1 MKKKVKIVKGLLAGT
16 LSFTSFSAAAYA
28 TVKDVSAVEKE
39 KSYTQYVDPF
49 VSTEVDYGQLFPGS
63 VVPNALV
70 KLSPDTYPHDTLDHA
85 GYDYKKTQIQGF
97 SHTRIEGVGGQGA
110 GGDVLITPT
119 YVQYTARPNSKTRAM
134 SYEKSTE
141 EAKPG
146 YYKAELTPNVGKD
159 DSAKADSS
167 MGKIKA
173 EMTSDQRTGY
183 HRYTFPKAGNVNIMA
198 DLNYTY
204 HGTDVRNATLD
215 IIEENNQTTTLGGR
229 FSGKNV
235 GGSGKYTM
243 YFYMET
249 NKATN
254 NVKTWNGKKL
264 TDKKSQT
271 GNDLG
276 AILNFDVEDN
286 ETIDVKVSI
295 SPISVA
301 QAKIDMHNEID
312 DWNFDAVYQKA
323 YRAWND
329 VLSKIKI
336 ETSKTS
342 DPTGEL
348 KQLFYTHL
356 YHMFMTPMNATSTT
370 GTFRGTDGKIHN
382 ANDYT
387 HYDSWT
393 LWDDYRKYPMIG
405 LVMPDVYKDMV
416 KSIAD
421 ALDYGIVTW
430 SHDKQPVPNV
440 RTEHAVALLAD
451 GIAKGYTDIDNL
463 ERAYEEAK
471 KIANKAITSDV
482 EKLGYF
488 ANRVDRTAEY
498 AYDDWALSIIAEAL
512 GKKDEAQY
520 YLKRSFNYKNMFRAN
535 AVQSPFSDKKLGLLW
550 NKDAQGN
557 WRTDQDPSS
566 YNTGLYQG
574 NMWQYSLYDSNDI
587 NGLMELM
594 GGKESLL
601 ESLQYLFGEH
611 DPDNGKAMQH
621 NAANEVELHAPYL
634 FNFAGKPAKAQYWIR
649 QIYTGET
656 WNQNYASGATKE
668 KMYKLSPK
676 GYLNTMDDDAG
687 TMAMMFVSAAMGIF
701 PMTPGDPTFQIGSP
715 FFEKVSLDVGG
726 GKTFTIEANNVSPD
740 NMYIQSA
747 KLNGVNFNRT
757 WLDYSEIT
765 RGGTLSLEMS
775 DNADTTWAQDGVA
788 AISSSDTAPTSYYDN
803 DPLEYSNATFEESVI
818 NDGSIDQSIE
828 LKVHGTEFVGDVHED
843 LTLTNKIVISNV
855 PKGLIAHAV
864 KKTADTLEINF
875 TGKAEKHN
883 LTDSIS
889 NLKVEV
895 NEAATKDK
903 ITSIRSVKDNLRIMF
918 NDDTLNYSSTKLKE
932 ASTDNGT
939 IVETSTITLTGDAQ
953 FKGAHGEDFV
963 KTNKVSFTNVPAGLT
978 PVVKKIDEKTVVLSF
993 TGNAKKHDYDVDLAL
1008 EFNDNAFDGTK
1019 ANVIKGSA
1027 LSGMSPFVLDFYR
1040 DERTT
1045 LKNMIEEAKKL
1056 NQRDYTKASYQS
1068 LLDCIEEYKGLLDQ
1082 DKPSEKDIENAVAEI
1097 NQKLEELKVL
1107 VLKKGT
1113 MRLEAGKSDSWSGN
1127 GLKNEG
1133 DYDLG
1138 GTYDGAWI
1146 AYDSLDFDIYDI
1158 KTFDVRY
1165 SSASSRVPNDCTME
1179 VRLDAVDG
1187 KLIATVPL
1195 KNTASGWGTFDI
1207 STVDIDSSLLK
1218 GQHDVY
1224 FVMHGTTDDAH
1235 PYTGNIDYMQFN
1247 EENVVKELAVHKFEA
1262 EAKDDWS
1269 GGTLK
1274 IEGTDQ
1280 KNLGGTYNDA
1290 WLKYSQYDFDQ
1301 FNEGEIAIRY
1311 AANTNCGD
1319 NARVEV
1325 YLDQMEGTPISI
1337 IDVPITG
1344 SWSRY
1349 VEVSK
1354 TLSNDIT
1361 GKHDIYFKLKVDS
1374 ARSNY
1379 VANIDWFALKE
1390 KTLELKKNKLEAE
1403 ERDDWSG
1410 GNLKIEGD
1418 VQKNIGG
1425 TYNNAWLKYNQID
1438 FSNLRLGEIAIR
1450 YAANTNCGDNAKVEF
1465 YLDDMEGIP
1474 LSTIEVP
1481 ITGSW
1486 NNYVEVSK
1494 ELTKKVTGKHDLY
1507 VKLKVDPARSHY
1519 VANID
1524 WFELRETNTVDKTK
1538 LNDLYKK
1545 SVVILDNRDMYERIS
1560 FERVKSY
1567 LNEVEDILDNKSVTQ
1582 SEIDYVMNKLQKS
1595 LDLLE
1600 YQIISD
1606 LDELVTELEKVS
1618 GDYTKT
1624 SWDTLQSAIS
1634 VAKNIKK
1641 GSDYAVYKTAYDK
1654 LINANTQLTLLNRD
1668 ILKAT
1673 ILRMETVNVD
1683 LYKETH
1689 KADFVNTLKNAQTLI
1704 NEKLIEQT
1712 DLDKMTEQ
1720 LNAAYSALELKVI
1733 YTELGNLI
1741 DSTNQ
1746 LKEAHY
1752 TKESWEKLQT
1762 ILEQARKVYNNSEAS
1777 QQEVNDAVDK
1787 LEDAIKQLVK
1797 VPNVN
1802 VDPKPDDKPNIP
1814 NMGDKPH
1821 NGNIN
1826 DMNNP
1831 QTGDQINI
1839 IYFIGLMGLSLLST
1853 LLICKRKKIEK

>member
-1 MKKKVKIVKGLLAGT
+1 MKRKMRIVKGLLVGT
-16 LSFTSFSAAAYA
+16 LSLTSFSAIGI
-28 TVKDVSAVEKE
+28 KNVSAVEKE
-39 KSYTQYVDPF
+39 SSYTQYVDPF

-119 YVQYTARPNSKTRAM
+119 YVEYSARPNAKTRAM
-134 SYEKSTE
+134 GYEKSTE

-146 YYKAELTPNVGKD
+146 YYKAELTPNTGKD
-159 DSAKADSS
+159 DSAQANTS

-173 EMTSDQRTGY
+173 EMTSDERTGY

-204 HGTDVRNATLD
+204 HGTDIRNATLD
-215 IIEENNQTTTLGGR
+215 VIEENNKTTTLGGR
-229 FSGKNV
+229 FSGRNV

-249 NKATN
+249 SKATN
-254 NVKTWNGKKL
+254 NVKIWNGKTL

-276 AILNFDVEDN
+276 AILNFSVQDN
-286 ETIDVKVSI
+286 ETIEVKVSI

-301 QAKIDMHNEID
+301 QAKIDMHNEIG
-312 DWNFDAVYQKA
+312 DWNFNAAYQRADK
-323 YRAWND
+323 AWND
-329 VLSKIKI
+329 VLGKIRI
-336 ETSKTS
+336 ETSKAS

-382 ANDYT
+382 ATDYI

-405 LVMPDVYKDMV
+405 LVLPDVYKDMV

-421 ALDYGIVTW
+421 ALDYGIATW

-498 AYDDWALSIIAEAL
+498 AYDDWALSIIADAL
-512 GKKDEAQY
+512 GKKDEAEY
-520 YLKRSFNYKNMFRAN
+520 FLKRSFNYKNMFRAN
-535 AVQSPFSDKKLGLLW
+535 ALQSPFSDKKLGLLW

-557 WRTDQDPSS
+557 WRTDQDPAG

-574 NMWQYSLYDSNDI
+574 NMLQYSLYDSNDV

-601 ESLQYLFGEH
+601 EYLRYLFGEH

-634 FNFAGKPAKAQYWIR
+634 FNFAGEPAKAQYWIR

-668 KMYKLSPK
+668 KMYKLSPR
-676 GYLNTMDDDAG
+676 GYLLTMDDDAG

-715 FFEKVSLDVGG
+715 FFEKVSLDVGN

-747 KLNGVNFNRT
+747 KLNGVDFNRT

-775 DNADTTWAQDGVA
+775 NNANTTWAKDGVT
-788 AISSSDTAPTSYYDN
+788 AISSSDTAPTSFYDN
-803 DPLEYSNATFEESVI
+803 DDLEYTNATFEESVI
-818 NDGSIDQSIE
+818 NDGSIDKTVE
-828 LKVHGTEFVGDVHED
+828 LKVHGTEFTGNINED
-843 LTLTNKIVISNV
+843 LTLTNKVIISNV
-855 PKGLIAHAV
+855 PKGLTAHAF
-864 KKTADTLEINF
+864 KKANDTVEISF

-895 NEAATKDK
+895 KETATKDA
-903 ITSIRSVKDNLRIMF
+903 ITSIRAVKDNLRIMF
-918 NDDTLNYSSTKLKE
+918 NDDTLSYSNTKLKE
-932 ASTDNGT
+932 SSLDNGM
-939 IVETSTITLTGDAQ
+939 IVETSTITLTGVAK
-953 FKGAHGEDFV
+953 FNGTNGEDFV
-963 KTNKVSFTNVPAGLT
+963 KSKKVTFGNVPEGLT
-978 PVVKKIDEKTVVLSF
+978 PVVKKIDDKTAVLSF
-993 TGNAKKHDYDVDLAL
+993 VGQAKTHEYDVDLSL
-1008 EFNDNAFDGTK
+1008 EFNDSAFVGAK
-1019 ANVIKGSA
+1019 ANVIKRSA
-1027 LSGMSPFVLDFYR
+1027 LSGMSPFVLDFYK
-1040 DERTT
+1040 DDKTA
-1045 LKNMIEEAKKL
+1045 LKNIIEKAEKV
-1056 NQRDYTKASYQS
+1056 NQKDYTKVSYQA
-1068 LLDCIEEYKGLLDQ
+1068 LMDCVEEYRYLLDQ
-1082 DKPSEKDIENAVAEI
+1082 KQPAEKDIETAVAEI
-1097 NQKLEELKVL
+1097 NDKIESLKLF
-1107 VLKKGT
+1107 VLKRGT

-1133 DYDLG
+1133 DFDLG

-1158 KTFDVRY
+1158 KTFEVRY
-1165 SSASSRVPNDCTME
+1165 SSASTRCPADCTME
-1179 VRLDAVDG
+1179 VRLDSVDG
-1187 KLIATVPL
+1187 KLIAVAPL
-1195 KNTASGWGTFDI
+1195 KNTASGWGTFKV
-1207 STVDIDSSLLK
+1207 STVDVDSSLLT

-1224 FVMHGTTDDAH
+1224 FVMHGTTDAAR

-1247 EENVVKELAVHKFEA
+1247 EETDTKGLASHKFEA

-1269 GGTLK
+1269 GGSLK
-1274 IEGTDQ
+1274 IEGSGPI
-1280 KNLGGTYNDA
+1280 NLGGTYNDA
-1290 WLKYSQYDFDQ
+1290 WLKYNQYDFDQ

-1325 YLDQMEGTPISI
+1325 YLDDINGTPISI

-1344 SWSRY
+1344 AWSNY
-1349 VEVSK
+1349 VEVVKS
-1354 TLSNDIT
+1354 LSNDIT
-1361 GKHDIYFKLKVDS
+1361 GTHDVYFKLKV
-1374 ARSNY
+1374 
-1379 VANIDWFALKE
+1379 E
-1390 KTLELKKNKLEAE
+1390 
-1403 ERDDWSG
+1403 
-1410 GNLKIEGD
+1410 
-1418 VQKNIGG
+1418 
-1425 TYNNAWLKYNQID
+1425 
-1438 FSNLRLGEIAIR
+1438 
-1450 YAANTNCGDNAKVEF
+1450 
-1465 YLDDMEGIP
+1465 
-1474 LSTIEVP
+1474 
-1481 ITGSW
+1481 
-1486 NNYVEVSK
+1486 
-1494 ELTKKVTGKHDLY
+1494 
-1507 VKLKVDPARSHY
+1507 PARRNY

-1524 WFELRETNTVDKTK
+1524 WFELREKSVVDKTA
-1538 LNDLYKK
+1538 LNDLYKQ
-1545 SVVILDNRDMYERIS
+1545 SVGILDKKDMYERIS
-1560 FERVKSY
+1560 FERVKNY
-1567 LNEVEDILDNKSVTQ
+1567 LNEVEIILDEKSVTQ
-1582 SEIDYVMNKLQKS
+1582 DEVDYIMDKLQKS
-1595 LDLLE
+1595 LNLLE
-1600 YQIISD
+1600 YQIIYD
-1606 LDELVTELEKVS
+1606 LSELVEDLEKVS
-1618 GDYTKT
+1618 GDYTGT
-1624 SWDTLQSAIS
+1624 SWNNLQTAIN

-1641 GSDYAVYKTAYDK
+1641 GSAYEVYKKAYDT

-1673 ILRMETVNVD
+1673 VSRMEAINLD
-1683 LYKETH
+1683 MYKETH
-1689 KADFVNTLKNAQTLI
+1689 KVEFTKTLKKAQTLLK
-1704 NEKLIEQT
+1704 EKLIEQS
-1712 DLDKMTEQ
+1712 DLDEMTVQ
-1720 LNAAYSALELKVI
+1720 LNKAYEALELKVV
-1733 YTELGNLI
+1733 YTALGDLI
-1741 DSTNQ
+1741 DSASQLKKEHYTKDSWQ
-1746 LKEAHY
+1746 KFQGALKEA
-1752 TKESWEKLQT
+1752 KL
-1762 ILEQARKVYNNSEAS
+1762 VYKNVEAS
-1777 QQEVNDAVDK
+1777 QKEVNDAFEK
-1787 LEDAIKQLVK
+1787 LTKAIKQLVK
-1797 VPNVN
+1797 RPGIDIDSGN
-1802 VDPKPDDKPNIP
+1802 KPSQD
-1814 NMGDKPH
+1814 GDKDEPTIPEKP
-1821 NGNIN
+1821 GSS
-1826 DMNNP
+1826 DKVE
-1831 QTGDQINI
+1831 TGDKAPIVLMATLMALSGAA
-1839 IYFIGLMGLSLLST
+1839 YCFIR
-1853 LLICKRKKIEK
+1853 RKEN